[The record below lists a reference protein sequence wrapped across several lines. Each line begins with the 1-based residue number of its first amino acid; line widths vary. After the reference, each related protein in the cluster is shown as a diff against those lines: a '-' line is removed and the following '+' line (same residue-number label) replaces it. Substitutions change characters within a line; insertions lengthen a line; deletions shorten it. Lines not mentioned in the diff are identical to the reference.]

1 MIFMEFTNH
10 FDFQMSVE
18 SSSRELF
25 HLINLAS
32 FDKGHSVQSAAFTES
47 RNFIYGLLISSNK
60 KLNFCHIPKHRKE
73 DKLKGENLLPSH
85 KSTFDNKGIFSNRD
99 EAGR

>member
-1 MIFMEFTNH
+1 
-10 FDFQMSVE
+10 MSVE

-25 HLINLAS
+25 DLINLAT
-32 FDKGHSVQSAAFTES
+32 FDNGYSVQDAAFTES
-47 RNFIYGLLISSNK
+47 KNYIYGLIISSNK

-85 KSTFDNKGIFSNRD
+85 KSTFDNKGIYLAAETRQADNNPNSF
-99 EAGR
+99 

>member
-1 MIFMEFTNH
+1 
-10 FDFQMSVE
+10 MSVE

-25 HLINLAS
+25 DLINLAT
-32 FDKGHSVQSAAFTES
+32 FDKAFSVQSAAFSES

-73 DKLKGENLLPSH
+73 DKLKEDSLISPPKLN
-85 KSTFDNKGIFSNRD
+85 FDKKGM
-99 EAGR
+99 

>member
-1 MIFMEFTNH
+1 
-10 FDFQMSVE
+10 MSVE

-25 HLINLAS
+25 DLINLAT
-32 FDKGHSVQSAAFTES
+32 FDKGYSIQSAAFTES

-73 DKLKGENLLPSH
+73 DKLKEESSLLPP
-85 KSTFDNKGIFSNRD
+85 TGNFDKKGKTSENKNECHIC
-99 EAGR
+99 